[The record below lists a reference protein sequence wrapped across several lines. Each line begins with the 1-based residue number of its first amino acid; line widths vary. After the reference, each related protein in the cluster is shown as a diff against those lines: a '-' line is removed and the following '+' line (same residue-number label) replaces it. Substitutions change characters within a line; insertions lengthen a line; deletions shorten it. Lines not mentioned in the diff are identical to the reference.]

1 MIAPDFL
8 LDIMKDLDA
17 KYFRV
22 YNMDYGRMYENFQQV
37 SLSEAQ
43 KRMQGFF
50 DRAGDGS
57 YRVVLFKSN
66 ALKANGQPKEE
77 GFEYE
82 VIKSGT
88 LMDDSNNKG
97 NSGGMGGMDFQG
109 GYMGAVDMPTHL
121 ASKDQIMELRL
132 QLLSKENEI
141 ARLNDKIEDLT
152 RKHEQDIANAKNPQ
166 ELIKQVAPSILGAV
180 QGMDLSSF
188 GKKPQAPMNGVETE
202 TMEQT
207 QNKQALM
214 VQAVNK
220 LIKLDPNFADNICK
234 LAEIAEKN
242 PAVYQVAVNQL
253 KGL

>member
-8 LDIMKDLDA
+8 LDIMKDLDT

-22 YNMDYGRMYENFQQV
+22 YNMDYGRMYENFQPV
-37 SLSEAQ
+37 SIGESQ
-43 KRMQGFF
+43 KRMQDFF
-50 DRAGDGS
+50 KRAGDGS
-57 YRVVLFKSN
+57 YRVVLFKTN
-66 ALKANGQPKEE
+66 GLKANGQPKEE

-82 VIKSGT
+82 VVKSASLQDETPKKTG
-88 LMDDSNNKG
+88 M
-97 NSGGMGGMDFQG
+97 SGMEFNA

-141 ARLNDKIEDLT
+141 ARLQDKIEDLQ
-152 RKHEQDIANAKNPQ
+152 RKHEQEMANAKNPQ

-180 QGMDLSSF
+180 QGLDLSSF
-188 GKKPQAPMNGVETE
+188 GKKPQAPMNGVETMDN
-202 TMEQT
+202 TTNT

-220 LIKLDPNFADNICK
+220 LIKLDPQFADNICK
-234 LAEIAEKN
+234 LAELAERSPMVYKM
-242 PAVYQVAVNQL
+242 AVQQL
-253 KGL
+253 NSL

>member
-37 SLSEAQ
+37 SLNEAQ
-43 KRMQGFF
+43 KRMEDFF
-50 DRAGDGS
+50 KRAGDGS
-57 YRVVLFKSN
+57 YRVVLFKNN

-82 VIKSGT
+82 VVKSAS
-88 LMDDSNNKG
+88 LQDDSPKTQ
-97 NSGGMGGMDFQG
+97 GMAGMDFQG

-132 QLLSKENEI
+132 QLLAKDNEI
-141 ARLNDKIEDLT
+141 ARLQDKIEDLS
-152 RKHEQDIANAKNPQ
+152 RKHETEIANAKNPQ

-180 QGMDLSSF
+180 QGLDLSSF
-188 GKKPQAPMNGVETE
+188 GKKPQSPMNGVEE

-207 QNKQALM
+207 QSKQALM

-220 LIKLDPNFADNICK
+220 LIKLDPEFADNICK
-234 LAEIAEKN
+234 LAELAERN
-242 PAVYQVAVNQL
+242 PSVYKMAVEQL
-253 KGL
+253 KSL